1 MFRVESALWLSQERM
16 LFTVGIKL
24 YSKRRHVSI
33 DLTVSKAETL
43 ILSSQNVHYINY
55 DSYNVFGRMD
65 GAFRRCLDDKNEPRL
80 ISHLI
85 SLKHARIIGGG

>member
-24 YSKRRHVSI
+24 YSKRRHVFI

-43 ILSSQNVHYINY
+43 ILSSQNIHYE
-55 DSYNVFGRMD
+55 S
-65 GAFRRCLDDKNEPRL
+65 
-80 ISHLI
+80 
-85 SLKHARIIGGG
+85 

>member
-33 DLTVSKAETL
+33 DLTVSKRKPLE
-43 ILSSQNVHYINY
+43 
-55 DSYNVFGRMD
+55 
-65 GAFRRCLDDKNEPRL
+65 NEPRL

-85 SLKHARIIGGG
+85 SLKHARIIDGG